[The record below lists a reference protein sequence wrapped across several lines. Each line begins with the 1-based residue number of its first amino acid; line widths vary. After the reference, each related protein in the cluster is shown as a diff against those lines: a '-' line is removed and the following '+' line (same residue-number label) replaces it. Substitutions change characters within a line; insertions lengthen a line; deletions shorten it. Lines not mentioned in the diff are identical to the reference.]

1 MTQKKIYMA
10 SNYKIVLQAD
20 LKNFQKLITLWL
32 KIPFFSLPG
41 EYLILGHTYQVLAT
55 NLDAL
60 KEGKKISS
68 GII

>member
-10 SNYKIVLQAD
+10 SSYKIVLQAD
-20 LKNFQKLITLWL
+20 LKNSQKLITLWL

-41 EYLILGHTYQVLAT
+41 EYPILGHTYQVLAT